1 MYFTAAPIKG
11 ASIPLQVR
19 QPFLEK
25 KSLQTKDCGSGKQ
38 GLARL
43 GCDVVDCF
51 GIFLQE
57 GTPGKRMLFVNATKH
72 SSIWFVRCS
81 VI

>member
-57 GTPGKRMLFVNATKH
+57 GTPGKRMCLPWRRPFQNAKNP
-72 SSIWFVRCS
+72 
-81 VI
+81 